1 MKAAILTIG
10 DEILN
15 GQTVD
20 TNASWIAQRLN
31 EIGIDVSIKLSVSDQ
46 HEEIIHGLQVTTDHA
61 DIVLTT
67 GGLGPTKDDITKV
80 ALADFLGTDVVF
92 SQPLYDHIC
101 AYFAGRGREVLPA
114 HRAQSVVPDGADL
127 LDNPRGTALG
137 MWMSHGDKIILSMP
151 GVPSEMKSIMTGTAL
166 DRIAALV
173 PDQHIIHHIIQTSGT
188 GETVLAE
195 KIDDI
200 VESMPAGLSMAYLP
214 TTAAVKLRLTG
225 RGTDPTMLESQV
237 KEYAAKIES
246 RVQEH
251 IYAIGDVSIAQALQ
265 ELCIDLGVTVGVAES
280 CTGGG
285 VSNALV
291 NVSGSSAYYQGS
303 VVSYSNELKQKLLGV
318 SAETLRDNGAVSGQC
333 VEQMV
338 RGAVDLLGV
347 DCAVAISGIAGP
359 TGGTPQKPVG
369 TIWIGVG
376 NADKQISHLVRYK
389 KDREMNMLYA
399 ITSAIHFLRLFVK
412 DNY

>member
-46 HEEIIHGLQVTTDHA
+46 HEEIIHGLQVTSDHA

-80 ALADFLGTDVVF
+80 ALADFLGKEVVF
-92 SQPLYDHIC
+92 SEQLYDHIC

-137 MWMSHGDKIILSMP
+137 MWMTHGDTIILSMP
-151 GVPSEMKSIMTGTAL
+151 GVPSEMKSIMTGAAL
-166 DRIAALV
+166 DRIASLV

-195 KIDDI
+195 KIEDI
-200 VESMPAGLSMAYLP
+200 VDSMPANLSIAYLP

-225 RGTDPTMLESQV
+225 RGTDRTAVEGQV
-237 KEYAAKIES
+237 KEYGSQIEA
-246 RVQEH
+246 RIQEH
-251 IYAIGDVSIAQALQ
+251 VYGIGDISIAEALQ
-265 ELCIDLGVTVGVAES
+265 ALCIDRGVTIGTAES

-285 VSNALV
+285 VGNALV
-291 NVSGSSAYYQGS
+291 RVAGSSAYYQGS
-303 VVSYSNELKQKLLGV
+303 VVTYSNELKQKLLGV
-318 SAETLRDNGAVSGQC
+318 SYETLQSHGAVSSQC

-338 RGAVDLLGV
+338 RGAISLLGV

-359 TGGTPQKPVG
+359 GGGTDEKPVG
-369 TIWIGVG
+369 TIWIAVG
-376 NADKQISHLVRYK
+376 NSDRQQSHLIRYK
-389 KDREMNMLYA
+389 KDRAMNMQYA
-399 ITSAIHFLRLFVK
+399 ITSAIHYLRLFVK